1 MLSGK
6 LPVLSAAE
14 IRDRATHL
22 KSTLPPHVRLIA
34 VSKFMP
40 AAAIRA
46 AYEAGIRDFGESRVQ
61 EAAQKRAELADLT
74 DITWHLIGHL
84 QTNKVRQALQLFDW
98 IHSLD
103 RWPLAERMN
112 RVLQET
118 GLPSPRCLLQ
128 VKLRPDPQKYGW
140 EKAELEDALPQLDA
154 LSHLR
159 CYGLMTILPLGLS
172 SSEQLQVF
180 QELRAWGEELR
191 TKPWQQLQWQEYS
204 MGMTQDYPLAVQ
216 AGATMVRIGT
226 AIFGDRQSTV
236 ETQHD
241 D

>member
-1 MLSGK
+1 M
-6 LPVLSAAE
+6 LSAAE

-61 EAAQKRAELADLT
+61 EAASKRTELADLT

-98 IHSLD
+98 IHTVD
-103 RWPLAERMN
+103 RWKLAERIN
-112 RVLQET
+112 AILRET
-118 GLPSPRCLLQ
+118 DAPSPHCLLQ
-128 VKLRPDPQKYGW
+128 VKLRPDPQKHGW
-140 EKAELEDALPQLDA
+140 ERSELEAALPQLDA

-159 CYGLMTILPLGLS
+159 CCGLMTILPLGLPPA
-172 SSEQLQVF
+172 EQLQVF

-226 AIFGDRQSTV
+226 AIFGDRQATL
-236 ETQHD
+236 EIHHE
-241 D
+241 

>member
-1 MLSGK
+1 M
-6 LPVLSAAE
+6 LSAAD

-22 KSTLPPHVRLIA
+22 KSTLPPHIRLIA

-61 EAAQKRAELADLT
+61 EAASKRAELADLP

-98 IHSLD
+98 IHTID
-103 RWPLAERMN
+103 RWKLAERIN
-112 RVLQET
+112 AILSET
-118 GLPSPRCLLQ
+118 GTPSPHCLLQ

-140 EKAELEDALPQLDA
+140 EKSQLEAA
-154 LSHLR
+154 LSPLDSLCHLR
-159 CYGLMTILPLGLS
+159 CYGLMTILPLGLLP
-172 SSEQLQVF
+172 SEQLQVF
-180 QELRAWGEELR
+180 QELRAWGEQLAKQR
-191 TKPWQQLQWQEYS
+191 WQHLQWQEYS

-226 AIFGDRQSTV
+226 AIFGDRSSA
-236 ETQHD
+236 EP
-241 D
+241 